1 MEVDNR
7 RYYFRICLR
16 IVENKKTQMRDI
28 PEMFQM
34 PVLEFTA
41 VAKYLLWTVKIKVN
55 ILNNIFNTSILTVS
69 ALFYPVASVGVIRP
83 FQLLNKSIFRRVCK
97 TEKIEY

>member
-1 MEVDNR
+1 
-7 RYYFRICLR
+7 
-16 IVENKKTQMRDI
+16 MRGI

-41 VAKYLLWTVKIKVN
+41 VAKYLWTVKIKFN
-55 ILNNIFNTSILTVS
+55 FLNNILNTSILTFS
-69 ALFYPVASVGVIRP
+69 ALFYPVASVGVIQP

-97 TEKIEY
+97 IEKREY